1 MTRAINTKYLASTVV
16 LDLETGSFI
25 EELSGFNFTKLN
37 GSSVVLFVIDMKGR
51 GRVILDLFQR
61 NGTTNKLA

>member
-1 MTRAINTKYLASTVV
+1 MTRTIKIDFVASTVV

-25 EELSGFNFTKLN
+25 EESTGFKFTKLS
-37 GSSVVLFVIDMKGR
+37 GKFVVLFVIDLKDR